1 MSSTERSTETK
12 TTDSSQEKS
21 NIFVKYGFYAV
32 LHILSISMMFVSY
45 STEFVGI
52 LFTILVNIVTNF
64 FVIND
69 LLVLKN
75 SDIFVVF
82 LFFVIF
88 FLFIGNVLVFFFMVR
103 LRNFYL
109 PFINNENLLSNNNYL
124 DDVTKNNIVNY
135 KILLFESIFILAILT
150 IYFIYHIHFR
160 GNIPFYDLNIK
171 NAIKLLR
178 EDTDRDTEDTDLHN
192 SVSSLK
198 MVSLISYIFKFGISV
213 FLLYSALYISYIGY
227 FFSNRVLSFNNLKTT
242 SPAFDAKSPLDVIKI
257 PLMTAFNNF
266 NLDFATKAHF

>member
-82 LFFVIF
+82 IFFVVF

-150 IYFIYHIHFR
+150 ISFLYHIHFR

-171 NAIKLLR
+171 NVIGFLQPL
-178 EDTDRDTEDTDLHN
+178 DTSGGTEMQK

-213 FLLYSALYISYIGY
+213 FLLYCVLYISYIGY
-227 FFSNRVLSFNNLKTT
+227 FFSNRVLAFNNLKTT

>member
-227 FFSNRVLSFNNLKTT
+227 FFSNRVL
-242 SPAFDAKSPLDVIKI
+242 
-257 PLMTAFNNF
+257 
-266 NLDFATKAHF
+266 